1 MQKILMT
8 HQFSS
13 WFEFKINFRCAT
25 VKHMRL
31 FHEQN
36 KFGLRNILQAIVRY
50 SEEKTQL
57 NYQFRVLQRITDF

>member
-1 MQKILMT
+1 MS
-8 HQFSS
+8 HQFLS
-13 WFEFKINFRCAT
+13 WFEFKINSRCAT

-57 NYQFRVLQRITDF
+57 NYQFRVLQKITDF